1 MSPLELL
8 DRGAS
13 VLVVVDVQDRLL
25 PAIHTRDAI
34 LPRIKFLI
42 LVAREVGV
50 PVVVTEQYPKG
61 LGPTVGALKDALGAF
76 DPLVKDTFSC
86 VAGPGFMEK
95 LAELGRKQVVLC
107 GIEAHVCVAQTAV
120 ELVGKG
126 YGVWLASD
134 AVSSRRASDAESAMK
149 RLAMGGVVPTTS
161 EAVAFEW
168 LRKAGTPEFKVVQ
181 KLVKE
186 TG

>member
-1 MSPLELL
+1 
-8 DRGAS
+8 

-25 PAIHTRDAI
+25 PAIHSRESVLARTR
-34 LPRIKFLI
+34 FLI
-42 LVAREVGV
+42 LAARELGV
-50 PVVVTEQYPKG
+50 PVVVTEQYPRG
-61 LGPTVGALKDALGAF
+61 LGPTVGELGDALGPF
-76 DPLVKDTFSC
+76 EPLVKETFSC
-86 VAGPGFMEK
+86 ASGPGFMGK
-95 LAELGRKQVVLC
+95 LAELGRKQIVLC

-134 AVSSRRASDAESAMK
+134 AVSSRRASDAESAFS
-149 RLAMGGVVPTTS
+149 RLARGGVVLTTS
-161 EAVAFEW
+161 EAIAFEW